1 MFPWSCFVY
10 FANLKRKDLNLG
22 TVYTL
27 SSLFFCLRCQTRL
40 THMDCLVCPDMAPRC
55 HRGNGCRI
63 AANVSSK
70 DNQALKEIV
79 CQCVTESEYEH
90 TQTHTNTNKHTLS
103 DQRLDVWKWIRAK
116 GASPQWQVKLD
127 FVSHTHTHRHAHL
140 WNNMCTHRDTA
151 DSHLWRADEKPQF

>member
-1 MFPWSCFVY
+1 MKLLRLFCKSKEEGSKFGYCVH
-10 FANLKRKDLNLG
+10 
-22 TVYTL
+22 TVQ
-27 SSLFFCLRCQTRL
+27 SLFCLRCQTRL

-103 DQRLDVWKWIRAK
+103 DQRLDV
-116 GASPQWQVKLD
+116 
-127 FVSHTHTHRHAHL
+127 
-140 WNNMCTHRDTA
+140 
-151 DSHLWRADEKPQF
+151 